1 LSNRPPPPKEVSTT
15 CLKLIVN
22 LDDGTKILFFFVI
35 LISNLAFL
43 IYWALM
49 MYQEVK
55 SMIIKKLGKIYVLLC
70 LCGDT
75 EKLKRLEAKIK
86 IREDNETLREKYMVI
101 LDDLSNLH
109 SEGTLLLNERNIEK
123 VHLYLQKHKVLK
135 AAGIDPNHISDK
147 EREKLSKRNKRK
159 YINLNPNKQVLY
171 RELEAAA
178 LETAAD
184 DIINTGFRKI
194 HAEPF

>member
-1 LSNRPPPPKEVSTT
+1 
-15 CLKLIVN
+15 
-22 LDDGTKILFFFVI
+22 
-35 LISNLAFL
+35 
-43 IYWALM
+43 
-49 MYQEVK
+49 
-55 SMIIKKLGKIYVLLC
+55 MIIKKLGKIYVLLC

-75 EKLKRLEAKIK
+75 DKLKRLEAKIK

-147 EREKLSKRNKRK
+147 E
-159 YINLNPNKQVLY
+159 
-171 RELEAAA
+171 
-178 LETAAD
+178 
-184 DIINTGFRKI
+184 
-194 HAEPF
+194 